1 MVVAKRKRKERR
13 TKMEQKKIP
22 GPDREPQGK
31 QRALLASPVYTGQ
44 AQGEEGH
51 TKRGA
56 NMQPSLLLGQ
66 PPSGL
71 ANVFSFVCQIKPS
84 CNREVTLVRHFKFL
98 LQ

>member
-44 AQGEEGH
+44 VQGEE
-51 TKRGA
+51 KD
-56 NMQPSLLLGQ
+56 
-66 PPSGL
+66 
-71 ANVFSFVCQIKPS
+71 
-84 CNREVTLVRHFKFL
+84 
-98 LQ
+98 